1 MMGWWRRIALTVALA
16 LASLP
21 AVAENY
27 PGRPIRIIV
36 PFSAGGTVDIMA
48 RLVGAKLQAAW
59 GQPVV
64 VDNRTGAGGNLGA
77 DLVAKAEPDGYTL
90 LVSSSSPLSINI
102 NLYRDLPFDPMR
114 DFAPVSLLAEVP
126 NLLEANPRLPAHSV
140 AELVA
145 LAKARPGKLNFA
157 SQGSGSTSHLAGE
170 LLRIKAGID
179 ITHVPYRG
187 TAPALN
193 DLVAGNIDFMF
204 DNLVSS
210 LPQVRAGTL
219 RALAVGS
226 RTRASVL
233 PDVPTL
239 IESGF
244 ADFESTAW
252 FALVAPA
259 KTPPAIVARLNEGA
273 VAALRAPD
281 VAARLADLGATTV
294 ASTPAALGARIQSE
308 TERWG
313 AVIKAA
319 NITLD

>member
-1 MMGWWRRIALTVALA
+1 MGWWRRAALAAVLA

-21 AVAENY
+21 AIAGDY
-27 PGRPIRIIV
+27 PGRPIHIVV

-102 NLYRDLPFDPMR
+102 NLYRDLPFDPER
-114 DFAPVSLLAEVP
+114 DFAPISLLAEVP

-170 LLRIKAGID
+170 LLRLKAGID
-179 ITHVPYRG
+179 IIHVPYRG

-193 DLVAGNIDFMF
+193 DLVAGNVDFMF

-259 KTPPAIVARLNEGA
+259 RTPPAIVARLNEGV

-281 VAARLADLGATTV
+281 VVARLADLGATTV
-294 ASTPAALGARIQSE
+294 ASTPEALGARIKSE